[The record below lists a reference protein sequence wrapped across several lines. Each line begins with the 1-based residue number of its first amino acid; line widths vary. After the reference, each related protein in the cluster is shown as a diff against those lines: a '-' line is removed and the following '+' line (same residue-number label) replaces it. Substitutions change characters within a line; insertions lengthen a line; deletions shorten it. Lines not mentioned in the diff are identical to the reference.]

1 MRIQIGDHPSGDR
14 RSGSDRGERADE
26 PIRSR
31 NKRDRDSWAGIA
43 LEQRTAGDVQTVLQL
58 LTSEQAATKTLSDAV
73 AALQTKVDALRRPVV
88 LPAPRAFGTIA
99 DTAGPLHQPGS
110 GPVRRDK
117 ARSRDAQ
124 DCRNIQCR
132 DPSAP
137 GTTRFHALRMLP

>member
-1 MRIQIGDHPSGDR
+1 
-14 RSGSDRGERADE
+14 
-26 PIRSR
+26 
-31 NKRDRDSWAGIA
+31 
-43 LEQRTAGDVQTVLQL
+43 LTA
-58 LTSEQAATKTLSDAV
+58 EQAATKTLSDAV
-73 AALQTKVDALRRPVV
+73 AALQTKVDSLQRPVV